1 MFPCSKRAHD
11 WNQMVPEGQPKI
23 AQVGDRVRQSPE
35 GTAEI
40 GRVGSAVL
48 RDLTFHPCDPAL
60 KRWAVLTSSL
70 RDIILLDAL
79 NNSAAFVVHSL
90 INL

>member
-1 MFPCSKRAHD
+1 MFPCSKKAHD

-40 GRVGSAVL
+40 GRVGSAVPSGLNLPPL
-48 RDLTFHPCDPAL
+48 R
-60 KRWAVLTSSL
+60 LTSSL